1 MSQMGALKTAAAV
14 VCVSAILILLIEP
27 TNAGSS
33 FTTNPDIFDDGGDPS
48 RRTLPPR
55 ADWEAAIADLV
66 SRYRHLIVEILG
78 DTSSGSSAAQERRST
93 AAPAA
98 TSETEMSQSKS
109 LVQPVFSIISAPAAT
124 SETEMSRSQL
134 RNVVNRYRQLIL
146 GFLRREEATDRAA
159 QHNVSRSPTA
169 TGATEGK

>member
-27 TNAGSS
+27 ASAGSS
-33 FTTNPDIFDDGGDPS
+33 FTTNPDIFDDAGDPS

-78 DTSSGSSAAQERRST
+78 DTSSSSSAAQERRST
-93 AAPAA
+93 A
-98 TSETEMSQSKS
+98 
-109 LVQPVFSIISAPAAT
+109 APAAT

-146 GFLRREEATDRAA
+146 GFLRREEATDRVA

>member
-98 TSETEMSQSKS
+98 TSETEMS
-109 LVQPVFSIISAPAAT
+109 
-124 SETEMSRSQL
+124 RSQL